1 MPRRARISTG
11 GLAYHILN
19 RRVGRLGLFDKP
31 ADYMAFEK
39 ILNEAHERTGI
50 RIAAYCLMPNH
61 WHLLLWPRDD
71 GELSEVMRWVT
82 VTHTQR
88 WHAHR
93 ESFGSGPVYQ
103 GRFRSFP
110 VQTDEH
116 FLTVARYVERNALR
130 AKLVKRAEQWQWSSL
145 WRWAQGDPKLL
156 AFLSDWPVKRP
167 RQWVGWVNRLET
179 ASELEDLRCSA
190 QRGRP
195 FGSQGWVVRV
205 VKRLSLESTLR
216 PRGRP
221 KAS

>member
-1 MPRRARISTG
+1 R
-11 GLAYHILN
+11 LA
-19 RRVGRLGLFDKP
+19 LFDKP